1 MSDRL
6 EFVAN
11 LCDRQSALM
20 LSGKGDRCLVELEA
34 FGLNAIL
41 AHVGMAKFAGR
52 GFRVIIEELE
62 IAVKEEDEL
71 PDRTIGR
78 TTAKRRK

>member
-6 EFVAN
+6 EFIAN

-34 FGLNAIL
+34 FGLNATL

-52 GFRVIIEELE
+52 GFRVIIEE
-62 IAVKEEDEL
+62 IEETEHEL
-71 PDRTIGR
+71 PARTISR
-78 TTAKRRK
+78 TAAKRRK